1 MYRIGVDVGGTNTDA
16 VVMQGDKI
24 LSGVKS
30 QTTEDVMTG
39 VVDAV
44 ERALAEA
51 GARQGQSHRGHGR
64 HYPFHQCRCRAQ
76 TSGPHSCRAP
86 VLAGGSVPAAD
97 GRLAR

>member
-51 GARQGQSHRGHGR
+51 GAN
-64 HYPFHQCRCRAQ
+64 
-76 TSGPHSCRAP
+76 
-86 VLAGGSVPAAD
+86 
-97 GRLAR
+97 